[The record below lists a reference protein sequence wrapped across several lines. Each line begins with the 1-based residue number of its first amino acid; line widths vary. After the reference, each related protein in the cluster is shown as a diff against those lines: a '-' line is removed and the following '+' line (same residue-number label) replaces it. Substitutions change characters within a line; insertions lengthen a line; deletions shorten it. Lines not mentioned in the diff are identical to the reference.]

1 MKEIIKDIEKLQDRA
16 DEIDIRK
23 ENGEMREIILALKE
37 IVRAKN
43 LKGLSAP
50 QIGYNKRIFVINF
63 DGDIRTFIN
72 PIITEVKGFGLSR
85 EVCSSLDH
93 AYIRPRN
100 NNISIV
106 YQTPLGKTESVK
118 LMGKAAE
125 VFQHELDHLDGLL
138 LSDIGL
144 ELDEHFD
151 SLTQEEQVEIINM
164 YMDSLDIKRKKV
176 EQEIKEDKDLK
187 QMSDAIDF
195 MKDLQSGKVELG
207 DAVTQEKPNTEDEET
222 D

>member
-16 DEIDIRK
+16 DEIDVRK
-23 ENGEMREIILALKE
+23 ENNEMREIILALKE
-37 IVRAKN
+37 VVRANN

-63 DGDIRTFIN
+63 NGDIRTFVN

-85 EVCSSLDH
+85 EKCSSLDKE
-93 AYIRPRN
+93 YIRPRN
-100 NNISIV
+100 NNISVV

-118 LMGKAAE
+118 LVGKAAE

-144 ELDEHFD
+144 ELTEEFDSMDEH
-151 SLTQEEQVEIINM
+151 QKVELINE
-164 YMDSLDIKRKKV
+164 YMDSLDIQKKKV
-176 EQEIKEDKDLK
+176 DQEIKEDKDLK

-207 DAVTQEKPNTEDEET
+207 EAVSTKKEDEEK
-222 D
+222 